1 MTARAYLRNFQ
12 TKGQIKAEMQRIGV
26 DPEGLDIMAPKGI
39 HHTILL
45 KEVNSRAANIIK
57 QEFLS
62 KDGEAA
68 LAYHCLSD
76 LDKCSDMILMAT
88 ERQYRAIIRKFRK
101 QPFGLAGLAVEL
113 ELILNNLS
121 ISREIEIQCGGKTL
135 NADARTL
142 IMGIL
147 NVTPDSFSDGY
158 SDLEGAVAHGVR
170 MAEEGAD
177 IIDVGGESTRPGST
191 PVSLD
196 EELSRVIPVIES
208 LAKKI
213 DIPIS
218 IDTSKPEVAR
228 AAIEAGATMINDV
241 TGLSNPDMASLTAE
255 KKVPVI
261 IMHMQGDPGTM
272 QSNPQ
277 YDDVVD
283 DIIEFFRNR
292 MIMAEEHGLE
302 RNQIIIDPGI
312 GFGKTLE
319 HNLEILRRLGELRV
333 LGLPILVGTS
343 RKSFIGKLQGT
354 EVDERLEGSLA
365 ASVIS
370 AQKGA
375 HIVRVHDVRE
385 IRKALLVSDA
395 IGSNE

>member
-12 TKGQIKAEMQRIGV
+12 TKSQIKAEMQRIGV
-26 DPEGLDIMAPKGI
+26 DPEGLEIMAPKGV

-101 QPFGLAGLAVEL
+101 QPFGLAGLATEL

-121 ISREIEIQCGGKTL
+121 ISREIEIQCVGKTL
-135 NADARTL
+135 NADGHTL

-147 NVTPDSFSDGY
+147 NVTPDSFSDGN
-158 SDLEGAVAHGVR
+158 SDLEVAVAHGVR

-177 IIDVGGESTRPGST
+177 IIDVGGESTRPGSA

-241 TGLSNPDMASLTAE
+241 TGLSNPDMASLAAE

-302 RNQIIIDPGI
+302 RNQIIIDPGF

-319 HNLEILRRLGELRV
+319 HNLEILRRLGELRI
-333 LGLPILVGTS
+333 LGLPILAGTS